1 MVAPRGSPG
10 SAGYLCPAA
19 SPDCSAGSDVVTAL
33 PGPCTCPLRAS
44 SPLSPA
50 RQTDGGGQVRP
61 LTSSDPHSFFS
72 RFLGQILQ
80 LSFVK
85 YLLKMLQKAW
95 VWIGF
100 VIPVETM
107 ISQLCPTRSPPR
119 PGRLA
124 RKRRGRLVCLLL
136 SVVPPRIQNILGSLP
151 ATSWG
156 QGNQPREI
164 LEAPINPSSKASKRK
179 RDDVALEEQESWFVV
194 LEKDLPEDD
203 SEDLTYEPSDEESD
217 SEEYRSYNDTE
228 AELELEEQDGI
239 TVMLKESLDP
249 QRTHNPQ
256 ELVVLPGL
264 EDPAGS
270 SSGEGAADVGS
281 GDGDAQKPQ
290 ADVSSGQEAD
300 TE

>member
-1 MVAPRGSPG
+1 MEQQQLKLGSNPE
-10 SAGYLCPAA
+10 
-19 SPDCSAGSDVVTAL
+19 
-33 PGPCTCPLRAS
+33 
-44 SPLSPA
+44 
-50 RQTDGGGQVRP
+50 QVRP
-61 LTSSDPHSFFS
+61 LTSNDPHSFFS

-124 RKRRGRLVCLLL
+124 RKRQGRLVCLLL
-136 SVVPPRIQNILGSLP
+136 SVVPTRIQSILGSLP
-151 ATSWG
+151 ADWG

-194 LEKDLPEDD
+194 LERDLPEDD

-217 SEEYRSYNDTE
+217 SEEYRSHNDTE
-228 AELELEEQDGI
+228 AELKLEEQDGI